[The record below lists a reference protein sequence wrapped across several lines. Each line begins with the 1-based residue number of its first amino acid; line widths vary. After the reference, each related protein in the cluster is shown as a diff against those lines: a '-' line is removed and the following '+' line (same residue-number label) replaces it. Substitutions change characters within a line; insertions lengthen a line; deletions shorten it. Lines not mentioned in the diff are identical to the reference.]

1 MGGLAWTAVDDELYD
16 DATIAAL
23 DRYVRT
29 RRPGPAQVARGWRRT
44 VGGGAILTAA
54 MVGVADVL
62 EPDQGEAIVEEI
74 DLGDLA
80 WPHAP
85 VLVDFVPGAPK
96 LTRCRV
102 RPWLF

>member
-1 MGGLAWTAVDDELYD
+1 VDDELYD
-16 DATIAAL
+16 AATIAAL
-23 DRYVRT
+23 DRY
-29 RRPGPAQVARGWRRT
+29 RRAPRPIPAEVARGWRRG
-44 VGGGAILTAA
+44 VGGAAILTAA
-54 MVGVADVL
+54 MVGLADAF

-80 WPHAP
+80 WPDAP